1 MSSFKICTPTAIIL
15 NLVYSRIL
23 TGRFSLL
30 GLERDYPR
38 LLSGYRNHTRNEHL
52 FLVVINNRNKK

>member
-1 MSSFKICTPTAIIL
+1 MSSFKICAPTTITL

-23 TGRFSLL
+23 TGRFGLL

-38 LLSGYRNHTRNEHL
+38 LKAEWL
-52 FLVVINNRNKK
+52 